1 MEGWKSPAPRGLTG
15 APLVSR
21 PCLQPHDATGA
32 SALCWADKRSC
43 GSERQVA
50 RSHRLV
56 WPAGVA
62 PARERQPGLEKIKVD
77 WVPTVQFKRSPSPVL
92 QGPLASA
99 GSDGQVS
106 PRV

>member
-1 MEGWKSPAPRGLTG
+1 MLCSASKCGVL
-15 APLVSR
+15 PLPFLERAWQTPSR
-21 PCLQPHDATGA
+21 ACQT
-32 SALCWADKRSC
+32 
-43 GSERQVA
+43 A

-56 WPAGVA
+56 CPAGVA

-77 WVPTVQFKRSPSPVL
+77 WVPTVQFKRSPSPIL

-106 PRV
+106 P